1 MYYSFEPKD
10 LTISQVH
17 QFLLSGV
24 APRPIA
30 FVSTISDN
38 GVNNLAPFSFFNAF
52 GANPPM
58 VAFSAARR
66 GTNGTLKDTY
76 HNLKANGECVI
87 HSVSHNILEQINLAS
102 CDYPADVDEFKKAG
116 FTPMDSDLVK
126 PKRIKES
133 FFHMECKLF
142 QMIELGE
149 ENGSGNLAIC
159 KVVKFHINEGII
171 TDGKILPDSIDLVGR
186 NGQEFYTRAS
196 GNSIFE
202 VRKPGGIKGIGFD
215 NMPAILLNSNVLTAN
230 NIAQLALVNSIP
242 NYDYA
247 FAVIKV
253 VQTIEFSKEI
263 FENKLRLNIYQE
275 MAGMVKSILI
285 SNSEKNYVKNCIEQT
300 IKSALSKN
308 DVDFAW
314 NFAIWA
320 FEIK

>member
-10 LTISQVH
+10 LSISQVH

-30 FVSTISDN
+30 FVSTISDD

-87 HSVSHNILEQINLAS
+87 HSVSHQILEQANLAS
-102 CDYPADVDEFKKAG
+102 CDYPADIDEFQKAG
-116 FTPMDSDLVK
+116 FTPIDSDLVK

-142 QMIELGE
+142 QMIELGGE
-149 ENGSGNLAIC
+149 KGSGNLAIC
-159 KVVKFHINEGII
+159 KVVKFHINESII
-171 TDGKILPDSIDLVGR
+171 TDGKILPNSIDLVGR

-196 GNSIFE
+196 GDAIIE

-215 NMPAILLNSNVLTAN
+215 KLPEIILKSNVLTAN
-230 NIAQLALVNSIP
+230 NIAQMALVNAIP
-242 NYDYA
+242 DYDFA

-253 VQTIEFSKEI
+253 IPVIEFNNEVFS
-263 FENKLRLNIYQE
+263 NYHRLANYHE
-275 MAGMVKSILI
+275 MASMIKYLVS
-285 SNSEKNYVKNCIEQT
+285 SKNDNCTHYKELTIQT
-300 IKSALSKN
+300 ALSKN

-314 NFAIWA
+314 NFAVWA
-320 FEIK
+320 YELK

>member
-1 MYYSFEPKD
+1 MYYSFEPKE
-10 LTISQVH
+10 LSISQVH

-30 FVSTISDN
+30 FVSTISDD

-87 HSVSHNILEQINLAS
+87 HSVSHQILEQVNLAS

-116 FTPMDSDLVK
+116 FTPIDSDIVK
-126 PKRIKES
+126 PKRVKES

-149 ENGSGNLAIC
+149 ENGAGNLAIC
-159 KVVKFHINEGII
+159 QVVKIHVNKGII
-171 TDGKILPDSIDLVGR
+171 SDGKILPNLIDLVGR
-186 NGQEFYTRAS
+186 NGQEYYTRAS
-196 GNSIFE
+196 GDAIFE

-215 NMPAILLNSNVLTAN
+215 NLPKVILKSNVLTAN
-230 NIAQLALVNSIP
+230 NAAQMALVNSIP
-242 NYDYA
+242 DFEYA
-247 FAVIKV
+247 SAVIKV
-253 VQTIEFSKEI
+253 IPEI
-263 FENKLRLNIYQE
+263 AFDSDIFLNNLRLNRYQE
-275 MAGMVKSILI
+275 MAGMVKTL
-285 SNSEKNYVKNCIEQT
+285 SNSKTEDILHYKEHT
-300 IKSALSKN
+300 IKAALSQN

-314 NFAIWA
+314 NFTVWA
-320 FEIK
+320 FGIK

>member
-1 MYYSFEPKD
+1 MYYSFEPKE
-10 LTISQVH
+10 LSISQVH

-30 FVSTISDN
+30 FVSTISDD

-87 HSVSHNILEQINLAS
+87 HSVSHQILEQVNLAS

-116 FTPMDSDLVK
+116 FTPIDSDMVK

-149 ENGSGNLAIC
+149 DKGAGNLAIC
-159 KVVKFHINEGII
+159 QVVKFHVNEGII
-171 TDGKILPDSIDLVGR
+171 TDGKILPNAIDLVGR
-186 NGQEFYTRAS
+186 NGQEYYTRAS
-196 GNSIFE
+196 GPAIFE

-215 NMPAILLNSNVLTAN
+215 NLPDVFLKSNVLTAN
-230 NIAQLALVNSIP
+230 NVAQLALVNSIP
-242 NYDYA
+242 DFEYA
-247 FAVIKV
+247 NAVIKV
-253 VQTIEFSKEI
+253 IPVLEFNKEI
-263 FENKLRLNIYQE
+263 FSNNHRLSNYQS
-275 MAGMVKSILI
+275 MAGMVKALI
-285 SNSEKNYVKNCIEQT
+285 SSKNEDILNYIELTIQT
-300 IKSALSKN
+300 ALSKN

-314 NFAIWA
+314 NFAVWA
-320 FEIK
+320 FGIK